1 MQLGFVFSASAASTH
16 SGTSHA
22 FKQAENRLS
31 ITSFDSHFLGRPHF
45 LEDDDTSS
53 DFGDCRK
60 RRKPAKRIN
69 HEMLELVDKVTNDI
83 HDFRL
88 YHDEDLPMLNSKT
101 EASAM
106 IRKNII
112 QGSVDDDCQTDED
125 QRDDAKRMLRDEVRS
140 AIGKF
145 LQDKKDGVAEAN
157 IKNLNL
163 TKRFSRIPFHQPCT
177 E

>member
-1 MQLGFVFSASAASTH
+1 
-16 SGTSHA
+16 
-22 FKQAENRLS
+22 
-31 ITSFDSHFLGRPHF
+31 
-45 LEDDDTSS
+45 
-53 DFGDCRK
+53 
-60 RRKPAKRIN
+60 
-69 HEMLELVDKVTNDI
+69 
-83 HDFRL
+83 
-88 YHDEDLPMLNSKT
+88 
-101 EASAM
+101 M

-112 QGSVDDDCQTDED
+112 QGSVDYDCQTDEE

-163 TKRFSRIPFHQPCT
+163 AKRFARVPFHQPCT